1 MKRRWGIFNFTP
13 KLINNFE
20 NYFCQVMLSIVVCL
34 LGLQIFL
41 RDLFNYNISWG
52 EELARFSFV
61 WFVYFGASYATK
73 TGHHIRVT
81 IQLKI
86 FPEIIQKIILGI
98 SDLIWIA
105 FNIVMIKESTM
116 LIASMMK
123 FKYISPTLGWSM
135 AYIYMIFPLSFTL
148 MTIRSIQQY
157 YFKLKGVVP
166 EENGRSYKTD

>member
-1 MKRRWGIFNFTP
+1 MERPWRVSGFIA
-13 KLINNFE
+13 KLFNNFE
-20 NYFCQVMLSIVVCL
+20 DYFCQAMLSIVVCL

-41 RDLFNYNISWG
+41 RDVFNYNISWG

-61 WFVYFGASYATK
+61 WFVYLGASYATK

-81 IQLKI
+81 MQLKI
-86 FPEIIQKIILGI
+86 FPKAVQKIILSM

-105 FNIVMIKESTM
+105 LNLVMIKESTM

-135 AYIYMIFPLSFTL
+135 AYIYMIFPISFTL
-148 MTIRSIQQY
+148 MTIRIIQRY
-157 YFKLKGVVP
+157 YMTLKGRAD
-166 EENGRSYKTD
+166 EEHSSLI